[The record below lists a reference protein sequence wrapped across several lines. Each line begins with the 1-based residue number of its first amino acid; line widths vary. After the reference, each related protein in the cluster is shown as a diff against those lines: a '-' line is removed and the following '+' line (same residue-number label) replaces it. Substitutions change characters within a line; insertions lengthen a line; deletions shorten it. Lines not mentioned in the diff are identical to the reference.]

1 MKNHLQ
7 RARAPPPDGRGFSSL
22 ANLGYGTSPLNTDQ
36 IALQSYGHDFVAVSA
51 NLFDQDGHN
60 PSPDFQTPDLQLGKR
75 TRSSFI
81 DTPMPQLTQ
90 DALLAKI
97 GLVQTL
103 LRPVGVDVDI
113 QVIAAVLKAVAGYD
127 PHVAAVI
134 ISDIIPAMNDP
145 SWKHKVL
152 QVVKNIFELKSDLT
166 LLELRDFCKSPSLLD
181 QEPVTRKDSNTVT
194 VREAKTFCMT
204 NQISSVEVG
213 SEALLRCG
221 HDGDDLEAA
230 TLAKAMDGMPEQDY
244 DSCQRAYAACVDI
257 FDDVDF
263 IKSCPKLLSSF
274 GVLSSIIANKNE
286 VVEVSD

>member
-1 MKNHLQ
+1 
-7 RARAPPPDGRGFSSL
+7 
-22 ANLGYGTSPLNTDQ
+22 
-36 IALQSYGHDFVAVSA
+36 
-51 NLFDQDGHN
+51 
-60 PSPDFQTPDLQLGKR
+60 
-75 TRSSFI
+75 
-81 DTPMPQLTQ
+81 MPQLTQ

-181 QEPVTRKDSNTVT
+181 REPVTRKNYNTVT
-194 VREAKTFCMT
+194 VREAKNFCKT

-221 HDGDDLEAA
+221 HDGE
-230 TLAKAMDGMPEQDY
+230 TLKPPHLLRLWTG
-244 DSCQRAYAACVDI
+244 CQSRIMTLVSVRTRRVLTY
-257 FDDVDF
+257 
-263 IKSCPKLLSSF
+263 STTWTSSNLAPSF
-274 GVLSSIIANKNE
+274 CQASVF
-286 VVEVSD
+286 